1 MTTNQF
7 HQRTTSLGGSHHRS
21 RSQTPTNKDRTTPIA
36 SVRHEKYKI
45 SEFKSTQNGVE
56 ILNMDLM
63 QLSEDFDPKFMSKQK
78 I

>member
-21 RSQTPTNKDRTTPIA
+21 RSQTPTNQDRATTPIA

-45 SEFKSTQNGVE
+45 AEFKPTQNGVE

-63 QLSEDFDPKFMSKQK
+63 QLAEDFDPKIM
-78 I
+78 